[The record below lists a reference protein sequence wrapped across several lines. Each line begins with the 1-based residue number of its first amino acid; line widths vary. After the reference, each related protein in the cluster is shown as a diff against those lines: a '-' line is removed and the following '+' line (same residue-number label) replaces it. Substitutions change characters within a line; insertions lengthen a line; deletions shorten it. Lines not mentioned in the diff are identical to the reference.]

1 MHFFRKQTLP
11 KLSLRLRFLKCA
23 IVDFLLSFQQKN
35 NWTHQANNW
44 LFIWKKNVELKKSPG
59 KGIFDFMI
67 NNNEALKKLDIKK
80 QKCTRKLNFKWK
92 FERTKLQF
100 QADNWE
106 YDPSPGWP

>member
-1 MHFFRKQTLP
+1 M
-11 KLSLRLRFLKCA
+11 
-23 IVDFLLSFQQKN
+23 
-35 NWTHQANNW
+35 
-44 LFIWKKNVELKKSPG
+44 KKNVELKKSPG

-92 FERTKLQF
+92 FERTKLQS

-106 YDPSPGWP
+106 YDPSPGWQ